1 MTATLPHTN
10 NPILQESYGLSPLC
24 VIVDR
29 IKLQTIAFR
38 FSTFVCNYSKSLS
51 LSSSKRIQRRA
62 QKATGNQKYSCLH
75 KHPLPKELSQPSHS
89 YEELQWATW
98 LLVSPALLP
107 SQGPVKEPGWSISCD
122 LVNTWSE
129 LLLLTTI
136 SVKEKQLEWDIEEKG
151 LHEARGTE
159 QLSHGRYL
167 RKKYQQKQN
176 LNFQCQIFNGTNGM
190 TNTWRFYKNY
200 KRR

>member
-1 MTATLPHTN
+1 MQTIQFYRNRTVF
-10 NPILQESYGLSPLC
+10 SPLC
-24 VIVDR
+24 VIVNR
-29 IKLQTIAFR
+29 IKLQTKAFKL
-38 FSTFVCNYSKSLS
+38 STFVCNYSKNFSLFTVKS
-51 LSSSKRIQRRA
+51 LGWKRRA

-89 YEELQWATW
+89 YEEFQWATW

-107 SQGPVKEPGWSISCD
+107 FQGPVKEPGWSVSCD

-129 LLLLTTI
+129 FLLLTRI
-136 SVKEKQLEWDIEEKG
+136 SVKEKQLEWDIEGKG

-159 QLSHGRYL
+159 QLFHGRYL

-176 LNFQCQIFNGTNGM
+176 LNFHCQIFNETNGM
-190 TNTWRFYKNY
+190 TNMWRFYKNY
-200 KRR
+200 KHR